1 MSTPFVRVTVEAAHT
16 LLREKHAPE
25 PEEPLTVTNS
35 LVLHLIERIAMAEH
49 VIGVIAKQNQQLIA
63 LIRQSAGEGGGGGG
77 GAGAAEI
84 DDDEPVIVG
93 NSTVV
98 PGAVSPGGP
107 SGAVGAA
114 EAPQRPAD
122 NTPFPQG
129 VPVSAPP
136 GAGVR
141 TTVIASEAP
150 ATGGGKKGK

>member
-1 MSTPFVRVTVEAAHT
+1 MPEFVRLTVPDAVA
-16 LLREKHAPE
+16 LLREKHAPS

-35 LVLHLIERIAMAEH
+35 LVLHLMERMMMAEH
-49 VIGVIAKQNQQLIA
+49 VIGVLHRQNQQLVA
-63 LIRQSAGEGGGGGG
+63 AIRQSAGVGGG
-77 GAGAAEI
+77 EEVS
-84 DDDEPVIVG
+84 DEEPVVVG

-107 SGAVGAA
+107 SGAA
-114 EAPQRPAD
+114 EAPQRPVD

-141 TTVIASEAP
+141 TTVISQDGP
-150 ATGGGKKGK
+150 AAGGGKKGK